1 MKKKIIERDNEINLL
16 ELISII
22 SDKKWTVVIFISVFL
37 VFGIIYK
44 TNKDPE
50 EIKATTTIDT
60 ISIIEEAQYNALG
73 EAIQKLKPRANY
85 FNDANEKFEK
95 NNNSIIFSK
104 FLSEVDNGGVIKVDI
119 QGNNIKGVL
128 ANGNTFSTYSPNYP
142 NLIEKLSE
150 KGVSIS
156 AAPLGD
162 KMTFYNTHYSNI
174 NFFLQKSYFDVVI
187 DKVILLNIF
196 LETLEEKRHIINIV
210 KKFGLIKKENYLNN
224 EEYEAKV
231 LELASSIKLSSSN
244 SGVKKDPINN
254 TSYATIT
261 FRSVDMSEWKN
272 FLKFLESETN
282 LIVKNKV
289 NKIIQNEINNLKLL
303 NKYKFEDFTSYL
315 QSLKTNEIEKDYYE
329 KERYYLLND
338 RYTERVI
345 KIIETTPILKKDSV
359 FYAGRINVDS
369 IEYQKSSTSLIKFFV
384 LIIILSAI
392 LGIFYVI
399 IVNSLKKSISKKSA

>member
-1 MKKKIIERDNEINLL
+1 
-16 ELISII
+16 
-22 SDKKWTVVIFISVFL
+22 
-37 VFGIIYK
+37 
-44 TNKDPE
+44 
-50 EIKATTTIDT
+50 
-60 ISIIEEAQYNALG
+60 
-73 EAIQKLKPRANY
+73 
-85 FNDANEKFEK
+85 
-95 NNNSIIFSK
+95 
-104 FLSEVDNGGVIKVDI
+104 
-119 QGNNIKGVL
+119 
-128 ANGNTFSTYSPNYP
+128 
-142 NLIEKLSE
+142 
-150 KGVSIS
+150 
-156 AAPLGD
+156 
-162 KMTFYNTHYSNI
+162 
-174 NFFLQKSYFDVVI
+174 
-187 DKVILLNIF
+187 
-196 LETLEEKRHIINIV
+196 
-210 KKFGLIKKENYLNN
+210 
-224 EEYEAKV
+224 
-231 LELASSIKLSSSN
+231 
-244 SGVKKDPINN
+244 
-254 TSYATIT
+254 
-261 FRSVDMSEWKN
+261 MSEWKN